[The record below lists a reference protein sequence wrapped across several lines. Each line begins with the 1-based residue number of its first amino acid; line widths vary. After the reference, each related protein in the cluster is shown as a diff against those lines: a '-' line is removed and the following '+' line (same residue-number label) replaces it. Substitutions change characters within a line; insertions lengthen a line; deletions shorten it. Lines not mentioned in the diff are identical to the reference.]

1 MHGEPERSEA
11 TEIQGSHN
19 AMNKICRALKYLIAL
34 RAIPRKRGS
43 PCKHSSY
50 SGFVEMTKSWGT
62 FQVSPFQSSAAR
74 SYSR

>member
-1 MHGEPERSEA
+1 MLAWRTERSEA
-11 TEIQGSHN
+11 TEIQGPDN
-19 AMNKICRALKYLIAL
+19 AMNKICRALKDLIAL

-50 SGFVEMTKSWGT
+50 SGFV
-62 FQVSPFQSSAAR
+62 AR